1 MSQPRILVIDDSVA
15 NLAFLQYL
23 LGQHHF
29 EVMVANNGK
38 SGLALAKQTL
48 PDIILLDV
56 IMSDWDGYE
65 TWYHL
70 KQEVDLKE
78 IPIVFLS
85 ALDPTPQMRER
96 FAIQTIDYISKPFQE
111 AELLNRLKTYI
122 VHKTC
127 AHKHPTSVVKI

>member
-29 EVMVANNGK
+29 EVIVANTGK
-38 SGLALAKQTL
+38 SGLALAKQTA

-56 IMSDWDGYE
+56 IMPDWDGYE
-65 TWYHL
+65 TWYHI

-78 IPIVFLS
+78 IPILFLS
-85 ALDPTPQMRER
+85 ARDPTLQMRER
-96 FAIQTIDYISKPFQE
+96 FAIQTVDYICKPFQE
-111 AELLNRLKTYI
+111 AELLNRLKAYI
-122 VHKTC
+122 
-127 AHKHPTSVVKI
+127 AHNTRGQKRPTSV